1 MLRSICYVM
10 LYLACTVQNI
20 LVLIIEAKHAGA
32 ILPQC
37 FEDVKMAVS
46 GSEVKRSAFLNTY
59 LVVNSFDQERFH
71 LVIWSINTCRRPRC
85 I

>member
-1 MLRSICYVM
+1 MENTITLRSICYII
-10 LYLACTVQNI
+10 LNLACTMQNI

-46 GSEVKRSAFLNTY
+46 GSKVKRSAFLNTY
-59 LVVNSFDQERFH
+59 LVSTV
-71 LVIWSINTCRRPRC
+71 SIKKDFTW
-85 I
+85 